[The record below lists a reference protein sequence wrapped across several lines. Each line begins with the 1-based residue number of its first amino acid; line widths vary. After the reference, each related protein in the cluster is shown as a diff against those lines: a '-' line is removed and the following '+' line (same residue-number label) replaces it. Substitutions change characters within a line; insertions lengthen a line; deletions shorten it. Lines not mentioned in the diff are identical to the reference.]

1 VVQHEEPNGA
11 AVQRALEQV
20 RSWPVPT
27 AAAAVVSRT
36 GVVASAGPLGRPFAW
51 ASLTK
56 LLTALAAM
64 DTVGRGLLG
73 LDDPAGPPGSTVRH
87 LLAHASGLSLDGDLV
102 LSRPGRRRTYSN
114 AGIEA
119 VADIVA
125 TRCAKP
131 FAAIL
136 ADEIL
141 EPLGLSCTVLEGSP
155 ARGAVGPLRDLIT
168 LAQELLFPTVID
180 PDLLEQATST
190 AFPGLSGVVP
200 GFGRQASCDWGL
212 GFEVKG
218 SKDPHWTGKDNSP
231 RTFGHFGRA
240 GGFLWVD
247 PDAALACVA
256 LTDRE
261 FGPWAARAWP
271 QLSDSV
277 LAAAG
282 RGRAGR
288 SHG

>member
-1 VVQHEEPNGA
+1 VAELESVQA
-11 AVQRALEQV
+11 QAVLAQV

-27 AAAAVVSRT
+27 AAVAVVDRA
-36 GVVASAGPLGRPFAW
+36 GVVASTGPLDRPFAW
-51 ASLTK
+51 ASVTK
-56 LLTALAAM
+56 LLTSLSSLDA
-64 DTVGRGLLG
+64 VSRGLLD

-87 LLAHASGLSLDGDLV
+87 LLAHASGLSLDGEPL
-102 LSRPGRRRTYSN
+102 LSRPGRRRVYSN

-119 VADIVA
+119 VADVVA
-125 TRCAKP
+125 ARCAKP
-131 FAAIL
+131 FAAVL
-136 ADEIL
+136 ADEVL
-141 EPLGLSCTVLEGSP
+141 GPLSLGRTVLDGSP
-155 ARGAVGPLRDLIT
+155 AHGAVGPLRDLVA
-168 LAQELLFPTVID
+168 LAQELLVPTAFD
-180 PDLLEQATST
+180 PDLLDQATTT

-218 SKDPHWTGKDNSP
+218 SKDPHWTGKSGSP
-231 RTFGHFGRA
+231 RTFGHFGRS

-256 LTDRE
+256 LTDRD
-261 FGPWAARAWP
+261 FGPWAAQAWP
-271 QLSDSV
+271 RLSDDV

-282 RGRAGR
+282 RGSTGR

>member
-1 VVQHEEPNGA
+1 VAELESVQA
-11 AVQRALEQV
+11 AVLAQV

-27 AAAAVVSRT
+27 AAVAVVDRA
-36 GVVASAGPLGRPFAW
+36 GVVASTGPLDRSFAW
-51 ASLTK
+51 ASVTK
-56 LLTALAAM
+56 LLTSLCAM
-64 DTVGRGLLG
+64 DAVSRGLLE

-87 LLAHASGLSLDGDLV
+87 LLAHASGLSLDGELL
-102 LSRPGRRRTYSN
+102 LSRPGRRRVYSN
-114 AGIEA
+114 AGIDA
-119 VADIVA
+119 VADVVA
-125 TRCAKP
+125 ARCAKP
-131 FAAIL
+131 FAAVL
-136 ADEIL
+136 ADEVL
-141 EPLGLSCTVLEGSP
+141 GPLGLARTVLDGSP
-155 ARGAVGPLRDLIT
+155 ASGAAGPLRDLVA
-168 LAQELLFPTVID
+168 LAQELLVPMVFD

-218 SKDPHWTGKDNSP
+218 NKDPHWTGRGGSP
-231 RTFGHFGRA
+231 RTFGHFGRS

-261 FGPWAARAWP
+261 FGPWAAQAWP
-271 QLSDSV
+271 RLSDAV

-282 RGRAGR
+282 RGDAERR
-288 SHG
+288 HV